1 MSYELEF
8 VKDSFGKT
16 TDNLLSISF
25 KIRQQEVPT
34 EPVDNE
40 GQQTDDATSDVAVV
54 SEATYYASDIDAND
68 ISLYEKDAEDD
79 DDYTKEFTVSNKTI
93 IRNENVYTM
102 SILVNEDA
110 EVQSTDSLFSWQEIQ
125 MWIAGVDGTV
135 VKAVIPY
142 QNLHIKFL
150 KQTAYTNSIQNRM
163 AHIPFQVVYRPEGA
177 TDWEVIN
184 RKIPFDA
191 IKGSDQSVFKES
203 SEEEEDYPFK
213 WTGDIFKPF
222 NDDSNLT
229 VKPWSDEEGN
239 GASIEW
245 SNSDGTYYLN
255 VPFGKSSIPL
265 GYYVEVSDSLTVGDE
280 SLGGYYEIVSD
291 VTESLNQQTY
301 RLKRRDGN
309 GDLIYYFLRAVDI
322 KYISS
327 TASSYTLSWED
338 GWNSGKKAW
347 VILKSTSDET
357 PNPTENAE
365 TDNVIAIANNF
376 FTQGNS
382 VSAKVAFAS
391 GFVRNL
397 GDLQYE
403 SGNITVR
410 TGSLVYEEGTDCV
423 SDFID
428 GQNQEDGQEKELYF
442 SLGDSDNS
450 HSTKPERITISIYKS
465 KPSKLSFLLTGSSGQ
480 SEYTGWYV
488 KNGRFFPSEYISV
501 SFSAESNIDMTYSIS
516 GMVKTAISNES
527 LRNNVTYRLLM
538 KIAPYATNAS
548 APLLSPLGTSGK
560 LSSIPIRL
568 NFTVKDEAGNVS
580 SLENQKIM
588 WIPQLYRTRHLNL
601 REPGVSYSHQ
611 LSSQNSIILEREVD
625 RTKYSR
631 SWNEIWYPSTHGSP
645 INADGSINEQKALS
659 MAKNGAT
666 SAEMEMY
673 DMLAVSNDAMAKDT
687 DGRYMQDVS
696 KWDRTKT
703 YPSHENSRLVND
715 TYQQYWIIDNSGN
728 EDFQLEFEIFDFSSH
743 ITKYPENLC
752 ARCSG
757 DSVSVFDASDP
768 ECVYANPVVDGYGRK
783 HWVLKDSTKLN
794 HLFTLRGSG
803 FDSSNKPVL
812 VDCDFADTLEST
824 GNGFICPSITT
835 CSRICIAPFT
845 DYGTED
851 DSKASGFKLKAGPRH
866 YAESI
871 NYEYSND
878 MGEFWVH
885 RNSNG
890 NWVVPSTITI
900 VYDYY
905 AAKASIDVNNGS
917 ASFSSRMTNPLLGTF
932 SNYLYLYK
940 PSMVGYELQSGYP
953 HQYFSRYN
961 TEYNNTGES
970 NCIMTFAT
978 TQDDL
983 EDYSAKSFFVSYS
996 SDKPIKSE
1004 TYERNT
1010 ASNDSSGKFT
1020 AFSMDNDTGILT
1032 VNANYVTPPRGRL
1045 FADYYY
1051 HTFYRLTS
1059 DGYGDLYFY
1068 GNGIL
1073 VPASST
1079 NAYTD
1084 WAYVDLKIVN
1094 EGSNTLNDGMLTF
1107 LARGYIT
1114 KGSVVDTV
1122 LDMNRPWDV
1131 QEGTTAETVNRTG
1144 AVYATSFSNLV
1155 SRYPANRSQAFS
1167 ARSSQTLA
1175 FGTIEPK
1182 QTIFVRVFWC
1192 IAQNA
1197 AGTAWVDTTRG
1208 SKTYSGELSGSYFI
1222 FTT

>member
-8 VKDSFGKT
+8 VKNSFVKT
-16 TDNLLSISF
+16 TEHWLSISF
-25 KIRQQEVPT
+25 KIRQQEASI
-34 EPVDNE
+34 EPVENE
-40 GQQTDDATSDVAVV
+40 GQQDDAVV
-54 SEATYYASDIDAND
+54 SEPTYYASDIVATS
-68 ISLYEKDAEDD
+68 ISLYEKSNDEDE
-79 DDYTKEFTVSNKTI
+79 DYTKAFTVSDKSINREDT
-93 IRNENVYTM
+93 VYTLF
-102 SILVNEDA
+102 IQVNEDT
-110 EVQSTDSLFSWQEIQ
+110 EGQSTDSLFSWQQIQ
-125 MWIAGVDGTV
+125 MQIAGVDDGAV

-142 QNLHIKFL
+142 QNLSIKFL
-150 KQTAYTNSIQNRM
+150 KNIAYTNSITNRM
-163 AHIPFQVVYRPEGA
+163 AHIPFHVVYRPA
-177 TDWEVIN
+177 NASTDWEIIK
-184 RKIPFDA
+184 RKIQFDA
-191 IKGSDQSVFKES
+191 IKGSEDITFVES
-203 SEEEEDYPFK
+203 SDEEENYPFK
-213 WTGDIFKPF
+213 WTGEIFKPF
-222 NDDSNLT
+222 NDDSNLK
-229 VKPWSDEEGN
+229 VDPWSQEEGN

-245 SNSDGTYYLN
+245 SNSDDGTYYLN

-265 GYYVEVSDSLTVGDE
+265 RYYIKVDDSLNVNGE

-291 VTESLNQQTY
+291 VTDSLNQQTY

-309 GDLIYYFLRAVDI
+309 GEWIYYFLRAVDI
-322 KYISS
+322 TYTYSSSS
-327 TASSYTLSWED
+327 TSTLSW
-338 GWNSGKKAW
+338 GGYPSGKKAW
-347 VILKSTSDET
+347 VILKNTSEET
-357 PNPTENAE
+357 PNPTENSE

-376 FTQGNS
+376 FTQSQS

-391 GFVRNL
+391 GYVRNL
-397 GDLQYE
+397 GELQYE
-403 SGNITVR
+403 SGNIMVR
-410 TGSLVYEEGTDCV
+410 SDAEIRGEGTDYV

-428 GQNQEDGQEKELYF
+428 GKEQEDGQEKQLYF

-450 HSTKPERITISIYKS
+450 HSTKPELITISIYKS
-465 KPSKLSFLLTGSSGQ
+465 KPSKLSFLLTGSSGH

-501 SFSAESNIDMTYSIS
+501 SFSAESDIDMTYSIG
-516 GMVKTAISNES
+516 GMVKTAISDES

-538 KIAPYATNAS
+538 KIAPYSTTGS
-548 APLLSPLGTSGK
+548 TPLLSPLGTSGK

-568 NFTVKDEAGNVS
+568 DFTVKDEAGNVS
-580 SLENQKIM
+580 SLDNQKIM

-645 INADGSINEQKALS
+645 VNADGSINAQKALQ

-673 DMLAVSNDAMAKDT
+673 DMLAVSNDTLAKDT
-687 DGRYMQDVS
+687 DGRYLQDVS

-743 ITKYPENLC
+743 ITTYPENLC

-824 GNGFICPSITT
+824 GNGFMCPPITT

-885 RNSNG
+885 QNFNG
-890 NWVVPSTITI
+890 NWVVPSTITL

-940 PSMVGYELQSGYP
+940 PSMVGYGLQSGYP

-961 TEYNNTGES
+961 TGYNTSES

-1073 VPASST
+1073 VPASTTS
-1079 NAYTD
+1079 AYTD

-1144 AVYATSFSNLV
+1144 AVYATSFSDLV